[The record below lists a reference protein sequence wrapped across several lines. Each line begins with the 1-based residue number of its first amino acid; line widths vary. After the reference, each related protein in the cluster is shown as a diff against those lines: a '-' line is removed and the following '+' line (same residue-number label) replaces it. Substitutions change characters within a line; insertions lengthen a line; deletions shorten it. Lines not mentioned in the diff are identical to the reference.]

1 MIIKYSQ
8 IIHSPVLELRGQ
20 TRLGV
25 ATDLV
30 IQKSDLIIKA
40 VIVKNGLFNINTKVA
55 TNTDIV
61 ELNSGSVILRD
72 DDSLVTLAYA
82 ERIREAIADKMYG
95 IGQSVKTKSGKY
107 IGKVY
112 DYTIDN
118 ATCSIQKLFAKS
130 LLDDRIISVSS
141 ITKFEGKNITV
152 KDDFELIT
160 AAGPAFKPEIA

>member
-8 IIHSPVLELRGQ
+8 VIHSPVLELRGQ
-20 TRLGV
+20 TRLGL

-30 IQKSDLIIKA
+30 IQKSDLKIKA
-40 VIVKNGLFNINTKVA
+40 AIVRNGFFNLATKVA
-55 TNTDIV
+55 TSADII

-72 DDSLVTLAYA
+72 DDSLVSLSEAD
-82 ERIREAIADKMYG
+82 RIRDAIADKMYG
-95 IGQSVKTKSGKY
+95 IGQSVRTKSGKY

-118 ATCSIQKLFAKS
+118 ATCSIQKFFARS
-130 LLDDRIISVSS
+130 LLDDRIISVNS
-141 ITKFEGKNITV
+141 ITKFEGKQITV

-160 AAGPAFKPEIA
+160 AAGPAFKPEVA